1 MNKNFTLQI
10 KYRVKIIILE
20 MNVIMN
26 WKLLENEVYLYD
38 GTFNGLLTIA
48 FDCYIQ
54 QVIPSKIVPELEY
67 ETNLLEQCSYIPTNE
82 EKAKRIWN
90 GLYQNVSYQVLYD
103 CYNAFLSCAPQ
114 KEIAILKYILNGFC
128 IGGKISNLLSLDYVV
143 EVMKLRKNV
152 LHEAHRLKGLVR
164 LQELENNL
172 WYASIH
178 PNNNVIENVGQFL
191 IKRFP
196 TQNLILHDKNRN
208 LAFLYKACS
217 NKNYEIVPVPASV
230 SLPNL
235 STQEKQFQSLWKTF
249 FHAIAIKERT
259 NPRLQMQ
266 YMPKKYWQDLVE
278 KK

>member
-1 MNKNFTLQI
+1 
-10 KYRVKIIILE
+10 

-26 WKLLENEVYLYD
+26 WKILENEVYLYD

-54 QVIPSKIVPELEY
+54 QVIPSKIVPELDY
-67 ETNLLEQCSYIPTNE
+67 ETNLLEQCSYIPTDE

-103 CYNAFLSCAPQ
+103 CYYAFLSYAPQ
-114 KEIAILKYILNGFC
+114 KEVAILKYILNGFC

-143 EVMKLRKNV
+143 EIMKLRKNV

-178 PNNNVIENVGQFL
+178 PDNNVIENVGQFL

-196 TQNLILHDKNRN
+196 TQNIILHDRNRN
-208 LAFLYKACS
+208 LAFLYQACS
-217 NKNYEIVPVPASV
+217 NKNYEIISVPASV

-249 FHAIAIKERT
+249 FHTIAIKERT
-259 NPRLQMQ
+259 NSRLQMQ